1 MSETDNKKKENDT
14 QNQSLDKQTLDVNVK
29 VDNKT
34 TEELMKIL
42 EEERK
47 KRLELEK
54 KYKEEAERLKQLEE
68 EARKKAEEAE
78 DYRAKLAIIAEKEF
92 EKKKSAILE
101 KAKTVMGEERLKQI
115 EEQLTDPE
123 KLKATEFMVDTLI
136 EAMEKLEKEKQEG
149 GEGDEGEGADAG
161 EGEGENPPKEG
172 EGGEDKDKEKKPPAG
187 NVPLSSQQTSG
198 EEGGYESYEAMIK
211 DLYKKKHSADPEEAA
226 EAEAILDELFRKWA
240 RAVKKKYE
248 GRIPQGVSVEKEKQ
262 PPVRAIT
269 KKGGEA

>member
-1 MSETDNKKKENDT
+1 MSETNKKKENDI
-14 QNQSLDKQTLDVNVK
+14 QNQSQSQDKQTLDVNVR

-34 TEELMKIL
+34 TEELMRIL
-42 EEERK
+42 EEEKK

-68 EARKKAEEAE
+68 EAKKKAEEAE

-101 KAKTVMGEERLKQI
+101 KAKTVMDEERLKQI

-136 EAMEKLEKEKQEG
+136 EAMEKLEKEKKPEG
-149 GEGDEGEGADAG
+149 GEGADEGEGAG

-172 EGGEDKDKEKKPPAG
+172 EGGEDKEKKPPAG

-226 EAEAILDELFRKWA
+226 EAEAILDELFKKWA
-240 RAVKKKYE
+240 RAVKKRYE
-248 GRIPQGVSVEKEKQ
+248 GKIPQGISVEKEKQ
-262 PPVRAIT
+262 PPVKAIT

>member
-101 KAKTVMGEERLKQI
+101 KAKTVMDEERLKQI

-136 EAMEKLEKEKQEG
+136 EAMEKLKEEKEKKP
-149 GEGDEGEGADAG
+149 EGEGADEGEG

-172 EGGEDKDKEKKPPAG
+172 EGGEDKEKKPPAG
-187 NVPLSSQQTSG
+187 NVPLSSQQTSGG

-211 DLYKKKHSADPEEAA
+211 DLYKKKHSTDPEEAA

-248 GRIPQGVSVEKEKQ
+248 GRMPQGISVEKEKQ